1 MEGLKRSRVRRKAQF
16 LITAAVVLV
25 LSVLILRRL
34 VDRTNF
40 NTTTTTTT
48 TTGSHNHHHD
58 TPFAAEP
65 PSDAPCPTHL
75 PGADDIFIV
84 LKTGATVAHAKVPIH
99 LRTTFRCA
107 PHFALFSDLD
117 DIIDGHLVHD
127 VFGGGGVP
135 DAVKAA
141 ANDSDDGNEYDAAGA
156 FELYDRLRAWQTARV
171 DIAAKAANDAALRQQ
186 AWNLDKWKFL
196 PLMRAA
202 LAHAPRGPRTRWF
215 VFIEADTA
223 LMWSNL
229 LRWLPRFDAAK
240 AWYIGCPSWIAGS
253 AFAHGGTGIILSRP
267 ALSLL
272 VAALDADASLYPRL
286 TSATWAGD
294 YVLAQAMALVGVP
307 LTPAFPIMQGETP
320 WSLDYTKRHW
330 CYPVVSW
337 HHMTPEWV
345 GRVWGFQQ
353 GFWGDGGGEKGWWGW
368 GRGEG
373 DGEVMRHYHVFEEFV
388 APVVRAGERVGWDNL
403 SPEVMGSE
411 VVVGLGGEAGKE
423 GCRKACERTENCMQ
437 WLWDGRGDGTCKWAK
452 EVRLGKEVEA
462 VDGEDVSMT
471 SGWIVERIDEFVE
484 SMNGCMMGDWIVE

>member
-16 LITAAVVLV
+16 IITAAVVLV

-48 TTGSHNHHHD
+48 TGSHNHHHGA
-58 TPFAAEP
+58 PLAAEP
-65 PSDAPCPTHL
+65 PPPDAPCPTHL

-127 VFGGGGVP
+127 VFGGGSVP
-135 DAVKAA
+135 DAVKEAAAA
-141 ANDSDDGNEYDAAGA
+141 ANDDDDSYDAGAA
-156 FELYDRLRAWQTARV
+156 FELYDRLRAWQAARV
-171 DIAAKAANDAALRQQ
+171 DIAAKAAGDAALRQQ

-202 LAHAPRGPRTRWF
+202 LAHAPRGPHTKWF

-240 AWYIGCPSWIAGS
+240 AWYIGCPSWISGS

-267 ALSLL
+267 ALVLL
-272 VAALDADASLYPRL
+272 AAALDADASLYPRL
-286 TSATWAGD
+286 TAATWAGD

-320 WSLDYTKRHW
+320 FSLDYTKRHW
-330 CYPVVSW
+330 CYPV
-337 HHMTPEWV
+337 
-345 GRVWGFQQ
+345 
-353 GFWGDGGGEKGWWGW
+353 
-368 GRGEG
+368 
-373 DGEVMRHYHVFEEFV
+373 
-388 APVVRAGERVGWDNL
+388 
-403 SPEVMGSE
+403 
-411 VVVGLGGEAGKE
+411 
-423 GCRKACERTENCMQ
+423 
-437 WLWDGRGDGTCKWAK
+437 
-452 EVRLGKEVEA
+452 
-462 VDGEDVSMT
+462 
-471 SGWIVERIDEFVE
+471 
-484 SMNGCMMGDWIVE
+484 